1 MNNIYLFAISTGMG
15 FICSFLILRLSLRK
29 KKKEKTKKCEELK
42 DEVIKGLQKL
52 K

>member
-15 FICSFLILRLSLRK
+15 FICSFSILKLAMQK
-29 KKKEKTKKCEELK
+29 KKKKVKEHEELK
-42 DEVIKGLQKL
+42 GEVIKGLRKL